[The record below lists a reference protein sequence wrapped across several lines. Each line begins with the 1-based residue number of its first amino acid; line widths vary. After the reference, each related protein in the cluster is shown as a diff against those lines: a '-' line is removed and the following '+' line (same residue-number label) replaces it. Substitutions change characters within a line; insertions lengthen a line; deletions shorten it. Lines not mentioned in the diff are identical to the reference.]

1 MDDFVLFL
9 FVREGTALSGDEQ
22 RCVKPGPESASA
34 GLVFFGESESALC
47 FFQVGL
53 HEEHNLIKTLKEK
66 KKTRFGVCL
75 EYNFVVLVYFINCKS
90 FKMIK

>member
-1 MDDFVLFL
+1 M
-9 FVREGTALSGDEQ
+9 RNPAPSQ
-22 RCVKPGPESASA
+22 ASA

-47 FFQVGL
+47 FFRVGL
-53 HEEHNLIKTLKEK
+53 HEEHNLIKTLKEKK